1 MSVFDFHWMQLLT
14 TIYCCS
20 GVCCNVAAVSVVIVV
35 AAAAVISIV
44 ESEAATNADCCVVG
58 VVEDNGDFSELS
70 LWLDKLS
77 PQCCCSLWSL
87 ETLILLLS
95 VGFRSSAREDVEA
108 TLTVAVVLECG
119 VITVLAI
126 GAMLLSSPSE
136 Q

>member
-1 MSVFDFHWMQLLT
+1 MSVFDFPLVAT

-20 GVCCNVAAVSVVIVV
+20 GVCCNVVAVSVVVVVV
-35 AAAAVISIV
+35 AAAVTAAVISIV
-44 ESEAATNADCCVVG
+44 ESAAATNADCCVVG
-58 VVEDNGDFSELS
+58 EVEDNGDFSELL

-95 VGFRSSAREDVEA
+95 VEFRSSAREDVEA
-108 TLTVAVVLECG
+108 TLTVTAVLECG
-119 VITVLAI
+119 VLAI
-126 GAMLLSSPSE
+126 EAMLLSSPSE

>member
-1 MSVFDFHWMQLLT
+1 MSVFDFPLVAT

-20 GVCCNVAAVSVVIVV
+20 GVCCNVAAVSVVVVVV
-35 AAAAVISIV
+35 AAAVSIV

-87 ETLILLLS
+87 ETLI
-95 VGFRSSAREDVEA
+95 
-108 TLTVAVVLECG
+108 
-119 VITVLAI
+119 
-126 GAMLLSSPSE
+126 
-136 Q
+136 